1 VITDIGNSERAS
13 PEALTK
19 ATLNPP
25 NNLLAT
31 LHLDTPLSMQGIAIG
46 DTLILLVRHATI
58 LDPYDTQ
65 HFVAYWEEDT
75 MQYFLTALR
84 DISPIPPRSE
94 IVICHNDLHLDPA
107 SRFQDCNLP
116 HEPTLHV
123 RFSSHLDAHSRT
135 ESTQP
140 EPADTKGL
148 PTVSKNVSLSMDKD
162 RDTQREKQGMGES
175 RGRKGYGP
183 WDKPVTNLCSRP

>member
-1 VITDIGNSERAS
+1 LIKWRNVTIPCTFSAQLTPATVITDIGNSERAS

-116 HEPTLHV
+116 HEPTLHY
-123 RFSSHLDAHSRT
+123 
-135 ESTQP
+135 
-140 EPADTKGL
+140 L
-148 PTVSKNVSLSMDKD
+148 PPKWSIPKKKMAPRASVEGNPRSGAKLLNV
-162 RDTQREKQGMGES
+162 
-175 RGRKGYGP
+175 
-183 WDKPVTNLCSRP
+183 